1 MSDQVTKITA
11 LQVENFK
18 RVKAVELTPAA
29 NGLTIIGGD
38 NRQGKTSVLEAISSS
53 LGGQRLDPTSP
64 VHEGAKKGKTT
75 VKLSNGLTVEKSF
88 TGRNSYLKV
97 YGDNGEKGGQQLL
110 DSFIS
115 EFALDIGTF
124 IRAKPKAQANILLQ
138 SIGVDLSPFDMK
150 LKEIEAER
158 LLIGQQKTSAEGHER
173 EITFDEEAGLELK
186 SPASLMSE
194 LEDVVNHNAKLRDA
208 ANKVTEI
215 EREIGRCET
224 SCASIDREVVR
235 LEQLVV
241 EAKQK
246 ATSERAKLDQV
257 RTLLKQAKAASA
269 FGVPK
274 DDTEIKK
281 RMADVEAFN
290 GRVRMNLEK
299 KSAASKVASL
309 TEQYRAVSQ
318 KIEDI
323 RADRMALL
331 EKAGLPLI
339 ELSVENEVLLYKGK
353 EFDCMSGAEQMI
365 VATAICRKIKP
376 TMGFVLVDK
385 LESMDLKSLTQF
397 GDWAMREGLQVIGT
411 RVSQGEECSIIIE
424 DGMVAGDGVEEPIVS
439 SSKPS
444 TVEPNAETE
453 APANVRKRKFDFGA

>member
-1 MSDQVTKITA
+1 MSEQVTKITA

-18 RVKAVELTPAA
+18 RVKAVELTPKA

-53 LGGQRLDPTSP
+53 LGGQRLDPTSA
-64 VHEGAKKGKTT
+64 VHEGAKKGRAVVT
-75 VKLSNGLTVEKSF
+75 LSNGITVEKSF
-88 TGRNSYLKV
+88 TDKNSYLKV
-97 YGDNGEKGGQQLL
+97 TAENGMKGGQQLL

-124 IRAKPKAQANILLQ
+124 IRSKPKAQANILIQ

-173 EITFDEEAGLELK
+173 EIIYDEEAGLELK
-186 SPASLMSE
+186 SPAAMMGE
-194 LEDVVNHNAKLRDA
+194 LEEVVNHNAKLRDA

-246 ATSERAKLDQV
+246 ATSERAKLDQN
-257 RTLLKQAKAASA
+257 RTLLKQAKAAAA

-274 DDTEIKK
+274 DDTEIRK

-299 KSAASKVASL
+299 KSAAAKVASL
-309 TEQYRAVSQ
+309 VEQYKAVNQ
-318 KIEDI
+318 KVEEI

-376 TMGFVLVDK
+376 QMGFVLVDK

-411 RVSQGEECSIIIE
+411 RVSQGDECSIIIE
-424 DGMVAGDGVEEPIVS
+424 DGMVAGEGVEQPTAS
-439 SSKPS
+439 SAK
-444 TVEPNAETE
+444 TVEPKAETE
-453 APANVRKRKFDFGA
+453 EPANVRKRTFNFGA